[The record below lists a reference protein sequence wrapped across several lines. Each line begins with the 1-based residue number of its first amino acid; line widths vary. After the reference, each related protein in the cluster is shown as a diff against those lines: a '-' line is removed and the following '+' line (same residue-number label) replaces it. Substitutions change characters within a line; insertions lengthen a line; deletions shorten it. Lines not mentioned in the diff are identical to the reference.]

1 MEFIGNIARKTGD
14 PSLLAVEAAKT
25 KKAGAIGRNSGLFY
39 VPKVLNFNEQ
49 TGELDFERVRGLVTL
64 REMAVRKDERLSGLL
79 RRTGEALATIHEH
92 LALSDEMKHE
102 LPHEWMDSSDENVFI
117 HGDFTL
123 RNVCFHEPSG
133 QLVILDW
140 SAAPYLGR
148 SGTYGSRFFDI
159 IWFVNYIFLAVPRA
173 RLFNWDAPNMA
184 DAFLSAYGG
193 HRPEMI
199 GRLSRDFA
207 PLMRRYYLKTVWCLA
222 QQRPWWKATRYLLY
236 QLLIYPRFAYYR
248 LEPGHD

>member
-14 PSLLAVEAAKT
+14 SSLLAVEAAKT
-25 KKAGAIGRNSGLFY
+25 ERAGEIGRDSGLFY
-39 VPKVLNFNEQ
+39 VPKVLNFDEQ

-64 REMAVRKDERLSGLL
+64 LEMAVRKDERLSGLL
-79 RRTGEALATIHEH
+79 RRAGEALAVVHEQ
-92 LALSDEMKHE
+92 LVLPEDMKYALPS
-102 LPHEWMDSSDENVFI
+102 EWMDSPDVNVFV

-123 RNVCFHEPSG
+123 RNLCFHEISG

-173 RLFNWDAPNMA
+173 CLFNWDAPNMA
-184 DAFLSAYGG
+184 DVFLSGYAER
-193 HRPEMI
+193 HPEMI

-207 PLMRRYYLKTVWCLA
+207 PLMRRCYRKTVWCLA

-248 LEPGHD
+248 LEQG